1 MKQMIL
7 VYVAVMSLLTAEE
20 NIYER
25 SCLPCHQN
33 LPTSLGE
40 MFKRYLLVYS
50 SEKFVKMG
58 IKHYLKHPARS
69 LSVMSDLFLDTY
81 GVKEPVTLTP
91 EELDRAIDIY
101 WNEFKVFDKLK

>member
-1 MKQMIL
+1 MT
-7 VYVAVMSLLTAEE
+7 AASLLMAGE
-20 NIYER
+20 NIYEK
-25 SCLPCHQN
+25 SCIPCHKN

-58 IKHYLKHPARS
+58 IKHYLKNPARS

-81 GVKEPVTLTP
+81 GVKKPVKLTA

-101 WNEFKVFDKLK
+101 WEEFKVFDKLK